1 MTYQTA
7 IQWMFEQLP
16 IYQRQGQTAYKAD
29 LHNITVL
36 TAHLHHPEKKFKA
49 IHIAGTNGK
58 GSVCHMLASIFQESG
73 YKTGLHTS
81 PHLKD
86 FRERIKINGK
96 MISKPEVAGF
106 IAAHKTFFEKQSCSF
121 FEMSVGM
128 AFDHFAREK
137 VDIAIIETGL
147 GGRLDSTNI
156 IHPELSIITNIGF
169 DHMAILGDT
178 LPQIAFEKA
187 GIIKPHTPV
196 VIGQKNTETAPVFLK
211 RAAAIEAPLYFA
223 QEKEY
228 PHYPSDLTGA
238 YQKENQQSVL
248 RSIAIL
254 QKMGWEIPQRAVEK
268 GLLQVIPNTGLN
280 GRWQIIGEN
289 PKIICDTGHNKE
301 GLSIVLTQLQ
311 KESYTQLHIVLGV
324 VADKKLDDI
333 LPLFPKEATYYFAK
347 AVVPRGLPADQL
359 AAQAR
364 SQGLKGEVFSSVQE
378 AFIAA
383 KTSASSQDVI
393 FVGGSTFTVAEVI

>member
-16 IYQRQGQTAYKAD
+16 IYQRQGQIAYKAD
-29 LHNITVL
+29 LHNIELL
-36 TAHLHHPEKKFKA
+36 TTHLDHPEEKFKT

-58 GSVCHMLASIFQESG
+58 GSVCHMLASILQESG

-96 MISKPEVAGF
+96 MISKQEVIRF
-106 IAAHKTFFEKQSCSF
+106 IEDHQVFFEKQSCSF

-128 AFDHFAREK
+128 AFDHFAKEK
-137 VDIAIIETGL
+137 VDIALIETGL

-169 DHMAILGDT
+169 DHMNLLGDT

-196 VIGQKNTETAPVFLK
+196 VIGQKNKETAPVFLK
-211 RAAAIEAPLYFA
+211 KARASEATLYFA
-223 QEKEY
+223 QEEDY
-228 PHYPSDLTGA
+228 PHYPSDLKGA
-238 YQKENQQSVL
+238 YQKENKQTVL
-248 RSIAIL
+248 KSIAVL
-254 QKMGWEIPQRAVEK
+254 QKMGWNIPQTALEK
-268 GLLQVIPNTGLN
+268 GLLNVIPNTGLN
-280 GRWQIIGEN
+280 GRWQILGEN

-301 GLSIVLTQLQ
+301 GLSIVLEQVQ
-311 KESYTQLHIVLGV
+311 KESYAHLHIVLGV
-324 VADKKLDDI
+324 VADKKLENL
-333 LPLFPKEATYYFAK
+333 LPLFPKNASYYFAK
-347 AVVPRGLPADQL
+347 AAVPRGLPADL
-359 AAQAR
+359 LTVKANAL
-364 SQGLKGEVFSSVQE
+364 GLKGNAYSSVME

-383 KTSASSQDVI
+383 KASADPEDFI

>member
-7 IQWMFEQLP
+7 IEWMFEQLP
-16 IYQRQGQTAYKAD
+16 MYQRQGQTAYKAD
-29 LHNITVL
+29 LHNIIRL
-36 TAHLHHPEKKFKA
+36 TAHLHHPEKKFHS

-58 GSVCHMLASIFQESG
+58 GSVCHMLASIFQEAG

-96 MISKPEVAGF
+96 MISEQEVTHF
-106 IAAHKTFFEKQSCSF
+106 IEEHKVFFKKHSCSF

-128 AFDHFAREK
+128 AFDYFAREK
-137 VDIAIIETGL
+137 VDIALIETGL

-196 VIGQKNTETAPVFLK
+196 VIGQKNTETTPIFLK
-211 RAAAIEAPLYFA
+211 KAAAIEAPLYFA
-223 QEKEY
+223 QEERY

-238 YQKENQQSVL
+238 YQKENQQTVL
-248 RSIAIL
+248 RSIAVL
-254 QKMGWEIPQRAVEK
+254 QKMGWKIPQRAIEK

-364 SQGLKGEVFSSVQE
+364 LQGLKGKVFSSVQE
-378 AFIAA
+378 AFTAA
-383 KTSASSQDVI
+383 KTSASPKDLI